1 MGQYLPF
8 WQNLRMILPIS
19 TFAYH
24 GLIRMP
30 PCTRILFPLYNIS
43 SLSGSFR
50 DRVFPKN
57 SSFFHFA
64 TLHNFAS
71 PFLCNFP
78 IKKGHAMPLSLCS
91 NDACPCIAGIPYAIF
106 CRSHI
111 DMRLIVISRLP
122 CKCHGRTVTRRIGRN
137 HIRTRGFVERFY
149 W

>member
-1 MGQYLPF
+1 MTLP
-8 WQNLRMILPIS
+8 NS
-19 TFAYH
+19 ASAYH

-78 IKKGHAMPLSLCS
+78 IKKGHVLPLFLCS
-91 NDACPCIAGIPYAIF
+91 NDTGPCVAGIPYAIF